1 MGKIRGNKMSDAQEK
16 INQMQ
21 IIQQNISN
29 LSMQRQQFQIQE
41 TEIESAL
48 KELEKTDTSY
58 KIIGNIMVKTSKDD
72 LKKDLQ
78 EKHEML
84 KIRISTLEKQEDKM
98 REKAESLQQEVLKE
112 MDKDGNKQSKTSGK
126 H

>member
-1 MGKIRGNKMSDAQEK
+1 MTQAQEK
-16 INQMQ
+16 INQIQM
-21 IIQQNISN
+21 IQQNMQN

-48 KELEKTDTSY
+48 TELEKTDVSY
-58 KIIGNIMVKTSKDD
+58 KIIGNIMVKTGKED
-72 LKKDLQ
+72 LKTDLQ

-84 KIRISTLEKQEDKM
+84 KIRISTLEKQENKL

-112 MDKDGNKQSKTSGK
+112 IEKDGNKQSKTSGK

>member
-1 MGKIRGNKMSDAQEK
+1 MGKVEDNKMTQAQEK
-16 INQMQ
+16 INQIQM
-21 IIQQNISN
+21 IQQNMQN

-48 KELEKTDTSY
+48 TELEKTDVSY
-58 KIIGNIMVKTSKDD
+58 KIIGNIMVKTGKED
-72 LKKDLQ
+72 LKTDLQ

-84 KIRISTLEKQEDKM
+84 KIRISTLEKQENKL

-112 MDKDGNKQSKTSGK
+112 IEKDGNKQSKTSGK